1 MFIVFPAVS
10 FFEELSTGFYF
21 TQYIFF
27 IALPYS
33 PYFSRYKIPAYPQS
47 YRRKD
52 NSWKFAFFHVSVIL
66 LYKKERAAL
75 WTLI

>member
-10 FFEELSTGFYF
+10 FLKSYPPDFILHSTFF
-21 TQYIFF
+21 LWPNHIVLIFQDTKYLL
-27 IALPYS
+27 IHSHIDERTIPGNSL
-33 PYFSRYKIPAYPQS
+33 FS
-47 YRRKD
+47 
-52 NSWKFAFFHVSVIL
+52 HVSVIL